1 MVGIENNP
9 TIAII
14 GGTGA
19 EGRGLGFLWA
29 QAGYAVTIGSRS
41 VSKAISRAS
50 DLNGRI
56 NEGKPTLRGM
66 DNLTAAQSCEVA
78 ILTVPY
84 PAHKATLLELRDVLQ
99 GKILVDVTVPLI
111 PPEVDR
117 VQLPVGQ
124 AASLE
129 AQAMLGSG
137 VRVVAAFQNISAE
150 HMNIDDPMIDCDVL
164 VCGDD
169 SEARSEVIRLVR
181 AVGMSGLHAG
191 PLANAVA
198 IESLTPVLIGMNK
211 RYGVKNAGIRVTGI
225 PRLDE

>member
-1 MVGIENNP
+1 MVGTENNP

-19 EGRGLGFLWA
+19 EGRGLGLLWA
-29 QAGYAVTIGSRS
+29 QAGYSITLGSRS
-41 VSKAISRAS
+41 VSKAIARAS
-50 DLNGRI
+50 DLNARI
-56 NEGKPTLRGM
+56 DEGKPPLRGM
-66 DNLTAAQSCEVA
+66 DNLAAVQSCEMS

-84 PAHKATLLELRDVLQ
+84 QAHKSTLLELRDVLQ

-117 VQLPVGQ
+117 VQLPVGL

-129 AQAMLGSG
+129 AQEILGSG
-137 VRVVAAFQNISAE
+137 VRVVAAFQNVSAE
-150 HMNIDDPMIDCDVL
+150 HMNVDGSVIDCDVL

-169 SEARSEVIRLVR
+169 SGARSEVIRLVQ
-181 AVGMSGLHAG
+181 AIGMSGLHAG

-225 PRLDE
+225 PRSDE

>member
-1 MVGIENNP
+1 MN
-9 TIAII
+9 A
-14 GGTGA
+14 
-19 EGRGLGFLWA
+19 
-29 QAGYAVTIGSRS
+29 
-41 VSKAISRAS
+41 
-50 DLNGRI
+50 RI
-56 NEGKPTLRGM
+56 DEGKPSLRGM
-66 DNLTAAQSCEVA
+66 DNLAAVQSCEVS

-84 PAHKATLLELRDVLQ
+84 QAHKSTLLELRDGLQ

-117 VQLPVGQ
+117 VQLPVGL

-129 AQAMLGSG
+129 AQEILGSG
-137 VRVVAAFQNISAE
+137 VRVVAAFQNVSAE
-150 HMNIDDPMIDCDVL
+150 HMNVDGSVIDCDVL

-169 SEARSEVIRLVR
+169 SGARSEVIRLVQ
-181 AVGMSGLHAG
+181 AIGMSGLHAG

-225 PRLDE
+225 PRSDE

>member
-1 MVGIENNP
+1 MVGTENNP

-29 QAGYAVTIGSRS
+29 QAGYSIILGSRS
-41 VSKAISRAS
+41 VSKAIARAS
-50 DLNGRI
+50 DLNARI
-56 NEGKPTLRGM
+56 DEGKPSLRGM
-66 DNLTAAQSCEVA
+66 DNLAAVQSCEVS

-84 PAHKATLLELRDVLQ
+84 QAHKSTLLELRDGLQ

-117 VQLPVGQ
+117 VQLPVGL

-129 AQAMLGSG
+129 AQEILGSG
-137 VRVVAAFQNISAE
+137 VRVVAAFQNVSAE
-150 HMNIDDPMIDCDVL
+150 HMNVDGSVIDCDVL

-169 SEARSEVIRLVR
+169 SGARSAVIRLVQ
-181 AVGMSGLHAG
+181 AIGMSGLHAG

-225 PRLDE
+225 PRSDE